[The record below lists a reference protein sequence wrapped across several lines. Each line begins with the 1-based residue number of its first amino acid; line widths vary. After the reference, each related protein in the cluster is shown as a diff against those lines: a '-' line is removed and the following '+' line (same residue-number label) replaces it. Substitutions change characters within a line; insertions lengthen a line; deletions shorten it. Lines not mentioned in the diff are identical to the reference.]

1 MTDEVIDRAALKR
14 LLDVIGGDPDDL
26 AELIEEFETVTPDI
40 LETMKSAANA
50 GDIAA
55 LRISAHSLKSNSRD
69 FGAVALAGS
78 CEALERDCHGGDVD
92 DPVARVAVIG
102 SQLDAAR
109 AALIGATAQSE

>member
-50 GDIAA
+50 GDIET
-55 LRISAHSLKSNSRD
+55 LRISAHSLKSNGRD
-69 FGAVALAGS
+69 FGAIALAQS
-78 CEALERDCHGGDVD
+78 CEALERDCHDGDVD
-92 DPVARVAVIG
+92 DPMARVDLIG
-102 SQLDAAR
+102 TLLDAAR
-109 AALIGATAQSE
+109 AALEGATAQSE